1 MKCESCGFDL
11 YSSAKFCSECGEPVA
26 KAASRTA
33 EGTDPPSTAPSVDG
47 ERRQLTVLFCDLIG
61 STAMASRLDPEDWRD
76 VIRAYQ
82 DACSAVVDRFGG
94 YVAQYLGDG
103 IVVYFGYPVAH
114 EDAALRATRA
124 GLGMVEAVG
133 HAGPRLARHGVSL
146 AVRIAV
152 HTGTVVVG
160 EVGSAARKETL
171 ALGDTSNV
179 AARLQELAEP
189 NTVVLSGTTFRLVGS
204 HFVTEDRGIQ
214 KLKGIEK
221 AIAVYRAL
229 RPVRFRSA
237 TTSVA
242 ASSGTRLVGRSEEMD
257 VVMDRWS
264 RAKAGRGQVVLL
276 SGEAGIGKSRLV
288 LEFRERVAESPH
300 TWLECSGS
308 AYTVDNA
315 LYPVIALQDEGL
327 GLGRFAQ
334 PEQKTARLERALEQV
349 GLNRESHLPLFTELH
364 SLPLPA
370 RYASLDLT
378 PEAKRRRTLDA
389 LADWLLRVADEQ
401 PLIVVV
407 EDLHWVDPTTLE
419 LLGNLIEQSVDRRV
433 FLFLTHRSSWE
444 HPWKSAPHVSELSLS
459 RLSQRDA
466 TALVA
471 SLEAAGKLSRD
482 VLDEIVK
489 RSDGIPLYVEELT
502 RTVLDVEPGSKGG
515 PYVPLVPST
524 LKDSLM
530 ARLDQLGDAKEVAQL
545 GATLGREFSLEL
557 LAATSVM
564 GADELRVALDRLA
577 SAEIILKRGE
587 PPVYSF
593 RHALIQEQ
601 AYESLLKAARQ
612 GYHRRIADAIA
623 SRFASIASA
632 QPDLLAHHYDAAG
645 IYDQALGYWLQAG
658 QKSIGRSAHVE
669 ASRQLQ
675 RGLDALSQLAESADR
690 DQQEL
695 LLLTMRGVALIGSR
709 GYAAG
714 EVEHAFARARA
725 LCQKFGDTPHLFPV
739 LFGLWLYY
747 LVRADGGSSGELCHQ
762 LTTIAEAA
770 NDPEYT
776 LEAHSARAAL
786 SYWQGKFA
794 ESNEHILR
802 ARLLYDPTRH
812 AHHPYVYSQDPLA
825 FGYAY
830 ASLGLWFAGYPEQ
843 AAKSSSKALELAGR
857 TNHPLTIAGVYSF
870 ATDLN
875 HQLKNSEAFS
885 ELAQKTWSV
894 ATEQNLPMWAG
905 WSRAMRGY
913 ALFEGGHHDDGIREI
928 QAGLE
933 AFRGTGGELNTAYGI
948 SCLVEAYLAAGK
960 LDLGLERVDEALRLL
975 EVDCD
980 RYYLAELLRLKGEL
994 IRSAS
999 GRAASEAAAC
1009 FDAALSTARMQGAK
1023 SLELRAA
1030 MSMGR
1035 LWFDGGSRS
1044 DAIAVVSGVYD
1055 WFTEGLGTKDL
1066 VNAKRLVDRWHEA

>member
-26 KAASRTA
+26 KAASRIA
-33 EGTDPPSTAPSVDG
+33 ENVDPPSAAPSVDG

-61 STAMASRLDPEDWRD
+61 STAMASRLDPEDWRE

-82 DACSAVVDRFGG
+82 DACSAVADRFGG
-94 YVAQYLGDG
+94 YIAQFLGDG
-103 IVVYFGYPVAH
+103 IVVYFGFPVAH
-114 EDAALRATRA
+114 EDAALRAMRA

-133 HAGPRLARHGVSL
+133 HVTPRLARHGVSL
-146 AVRIAV
+146 AVRIGV

-189 NTVVLSGTTFRLVGS
+189 NTVVLSGTTFRLVRG
-204 HFVTEDRGIQ
+204 HFVTEDRGVQ

-221 AIAVYRAL
+221 PVAVYRAL

-242 ASSGTRLVGRSEEMD
+242 SSSGTPFVGRSEELD
-257 VVMDRWS
+257 VVVDRWS
-264 RAKAGRGQVVLL
+264 RAEGGHGQVVLL

-349 GLNRESHLPLFTELH
+349 GLNKESHLPLFTELH

-401 PLIVVV
+401 PLVVVV

-419 LLGNLIEQSVDRRV
+419 LLGNLIEQSADRRV
-433 FLFLTHRSSWE
+433 FLVLTHRSSWE
-444 HPWKSAPHVSELSLS
+444 HPWKSTPHVSEVSLS

-466 TALVA
+466 TALA
-471 SLEAAGKLSRD
+471 SSLELAGKLSRD

-502 RTVLDVEPGSKGG
+502 RTVLDVEPGSKQGS
-515 PYVPLVPST
+515 YVPLVPTT

-557 LAATSVM
+557 LGATSPM
-564 GADELRVALDRLA
+564 GADELRLALDRLV
-577 SAEIILKRGE
+577 SAEIILKRADSS
-587 PPVYSF
+587 VYSF
-593 RHALIQEQ
+593 KHALIQEQ

-612 GYHRRIADAIA
+612 AHHRCIADVIA
-623 SRFASIASA
+623 SKFANIATA

-645 IYDQALGYWLQAG
+645 IFDQALGYWLQAG
-658 QKSIGRSAHVE
+658 QRSIGRSAHVE

-675 RGLDALSQLAESADR
+675 RGLDALSRLAESPDR

-714 EVEHAFARARA
+714 EVEHAFARARG

-747 LVRADGGSSGELCHQ
+747 LVRADGKSSGELCNQ
-762 LTTIAEAA
+762 MEAIAATG
-770 NDPEYT
+770 NDPEYMI
-776 LEAHSARAAL
+776 EAHSARASIA
-786 SYWQGKFA
+786 YWVGSFS

-802 ARLLYDPTRH
+802 ARLLYDPSRH
-812 AHHPYVYSQDPLA
+812 AHHPYVYGQDPLA
-825 FGYAY
+825 LGYSY
-830 ASLGLWFAGYPEQ
+830 AALGLWFLGFPEQ
-843 AAKSSSKALELAGR
+843 AAKSSVRSLELAGR
-857 TNHPLTIAGVYSF
+857 TNHPLTIAGAYSF

-875 HQLKNSEAFS
+875 HQLKNRDAFS
-885 ELAQKTWSV
+885 DLAQKTWSV

-913 ALFEGGHHDDGIREI
+913 ALFESGERDAGIREI
-928 QAGLE
+928 QAGLD
-933 AFRGTGGELNTAYGI
+933 AFRATGAKLNTAYLT

-960 LDLGLERVDEALRLL
+960 LDLGLEKVDEALSLL
-975 EVDCD
+975 RDGD
-980 RYYLAELLRLKGEL
+980 RYYHAEILRLKGEL
-994 IRSAS
+994 IRGTSGNSAS
-999 GRAASEAAAC
+999 ESAAC
-1009 FDAALSTARMQGAK
+1009 FDAALSTARLQGAK

-1035 LWFDGGSRS
+1035 LWFDAGSRS
-1044 DAIAVVSGVYD
+1044 DAISVVSGVYD
-1055 WFTEGLGTKDL
+1055 WFTEGLDTKDL
-1066 VNAKRLVDRWHEA
+1066 VDAKGLVDGWRAA